1 MSRHDDPV
9 KWDEMKKV
17 VEQFLS
23 NDPVILLREAERDVL
38 DKSSF
43 FNREEISCDWFSF
56 SEEIQSIFYFS

>member
-23 NDPVILLREAERDVL
+23 DTVILWCEAEGDVL
-38 DKSSF
+38 YETSL
-43 FNREEISCDWFSF
+43 FNGEEISRDLFSF
-56 SEEIQSIFYFS
+56 SEEVQSIFYFS